1 MRFTD
6 KKGIKIY
13 CCVSF
18 SPCKVW
24 IKCHTLACELLNE
37 LVCSPRCGACKYPSW
52 VWNGDCLVG
61 GWGWRFTRIGKCRTH
76 LSVAPAIRPQQ
87 GTGAPNTSIDWL
99 RLAGAPHLKWQIVAD
114 GRAPWWLWLLVIWGK
129 EMIDRH
135 SQNEMIDAHCQ
146 NASAHGQ
153 IQVRVERNV
162 CAQIRM
168 DMGTL

>member
-13 CCVSF
+13 CSVSF

-61 GWGWRFTRIGKCRTH
+61 RGGDWRHHKSCRTY
-76 LSVAPAIRPQQ
+76 LRVALAIRPQQ
-87 GTGAPNTSIDWL
+87 GTGVPNSSIDWL
-99 RLAGAPHLKWQIVAD
+99 GPAGVPHLKVAD
-114 GRAPWWLWLLVIWGK
+114 GNAPWRLWHLLISGKSDDWQALPKWDEWHALSEWIHSWAGVTGK
-129 EMIDRH
+129 EYVCT
-135 SQNEMIDAHCQ
+135 S
-146 NASAHGQ
+146 
-153 IQVRVERNV
+153 IQE
-162 CAQIRM
+162 C
-168 DMGTL
+168 G

>member
-52 VWNGDCLVG
+52 VWKG
-61 GWGWRFTRIGKCRTH
+61 GLLSGSWGFTRIGKCRTH
-76 LSVAPAIRPQQ
+76 LSVAPAIRAVARDRRTKQLYWQ
-87 GTGAPNTSIDWL
+87 AAS
-99 RLAGAPHLKWQIVAD
+99 AAPHLKWQRV
-114 GRAPWWLWLLVIWGK
+114 GGGKAPLWLLLLVIWGK
-129 EMIDRH
+129 MTDRH
-135 SQNEMIDAHCQ
+135 SQNEMIDVHCHYE
-146 NASAHGQ
+146 STYGQ
-153 IQVRVERNV
+153 LQVWVERKV
-162 CAQIRM
+162 CECV
-168 DMGTL
+168 